1 MQVGVH
7 PINPFNSL
15 INNKMTLSDSAES
28 TDRLSSPQGTL
39 RLSIQSNLLLIN
51 GLEVDADAV
60 DKSSCLE
67 LGQLIF
73 EAS

>member
-1 MQVGVH
+1 
-7 PINPFNSL
+7 
-15 INNKMTLSDSAES
+15 MTLIDSAES
-28 TDRLSSPQGTL
+28 KDRLSSPQRTL

-60 DKSSCLE
+60 DKSSCLG